1 MSTGIDYEN
10 PWIYCNRPFSS
21 DDIDDF
27 YGFVYNITNL
37 TNKRQYIGRKYF
49 WSHRKP
55 PGKKRRVKKE
65 SDWKKYYGSC
75 PAPLKKTLNGWVDKI
90 LVELSC
96 HYIKHLA
103 KQTLKKQDNSS
114 SMESSP
120 NLLTQEDQHT
130 TIATSSADTSE
141 KTTMTENEYCSMN
154 EQEVVVAIRQ
164 WAIDKVEEYNG
175 REHYDRIY
183 DQFRGN
189 QFC

>member
-1 MSTGIDYEN
+1 MGL
-10 PWIYCNRPFSS
+10 
-21 DDIDDF
+21 
-27 YGFVYNITNL
+27 V
-37 TNKRQYIGRKYF
+37 Q
-49 WSHRKP
+49 
-55 PGKKRRVKKE
+55 
-65 SDWKKYYGSC
+65 
-75 PAPLKKTLNGWVDKI
+75 LKKTLNGWVDKI

-154 EQEVVVAIRQ
+154 GARSCCC
-164 WAIDKVEEYNG
+164 Y
-175 REHYDRIY
+175 
-183 DQFRGN
+183 
-189 QFC
+189 